1 MVLTF
6 ENKIKPFL
14 SSFTTRNVAT
24 AEILGISD
32 TWTTLAS
39 LSRAREHHASAVVNG
54 KLYVFGGY
62 SSSAGRMDLVE
73 VYSPASN
80 TWASA
85 ADLPLPIDEVV
96 AVAL

>member
-1 MVLTF
+1 M
-6 ENKIKPFL
+6 
-14 SSFTTRNVAT
+14 A
-24 AEILGISD
+24 D

-39 LSRAREHHASAVVNG
+39 LSKARAYHASAAFNG

-62 SSSAGRMDLVE
+62 LGGTRLDLVE

-85 ADLPLPIDEVV
+85 ADLTPGLDECV
-96 AVAL
+96 AAAL